1 MGTTTPHSAEAS
13 ALGFYFQSFFGL
25 SALVGHAD
33 DAAAVAI
40 ERGDD
45 VELRANSETL
55 LFQLKHS
62 MSQKPPAITIAS
74 RALWR
79 TLKVWIDLLPQLS
92 LAETRFHLV
101 TVGEIAAGS
110 QLAVLCDPSS
120 SRRALALA
128 LEKEAGR
135 VLDERKAAAASGA
148 KALPH
153 ADRADGCAAFLNL
166 TFASRLNLLRRI
178 RIVQGSLTIDQM
190 EGEVASKLTL
200 IKATDRLAIA
210 RLLIEWWDRQVVYAL
225 CDKRPRFISRSELL
239 QEIAE
244 RVSDLEHEM
253 LLPDFTTMSHPADY
267 QPEGMLTRQIAL
279 VGGKDSDI
287 ARAIREEWRARQQRA
302 RWVLER
308 PGMAAKIGHHD
319 THMREEWSDK
329 HKQMTEDCVALKED
343 GKCERGLGLLRWSHD
358 VAPNTIEP
366 IAVGWS
372 APYYVRGSY
381 QVLAINREVG
391 WHPEYVERLKDE
403 DA

>member
-1 MGTTTPHSAEAS
+1 MADATSHSAEAS

-25 SALVGHAD
+25 SALIGHAD

-45 VELRANSETL
+45 VELKANNQTL

-62 MSQKPPAITIAS
+62 MSEKPPAITITS

-79 TLKVWIDLLPQLS
+79 TLKVWIDLLPRLS

-110 QLAVLCDPSS
+110 QLAALLDPAS
-120 SRRALALA
+120 SREALALA
-128 LEKEAGR
+128 LHEEAAR
-135 VLDERKAAAASGA
+135 VLDERNAAAKAGA

-153 ADRADGCAAFLNL
+153 EDRVAGCTAFLNL
-166 TFASRLNLLRRI
+166 TSSNRLNLLRRI
-178 RIVQGSLTIDQM
+178 RIVQRSLTIDQM
-190 EGEVASKLTL
+190 EGEVASKLIL

-210 RLLIEWWDRQVVYAL
+210 RSLIEWWDRQVVYAL
-225 CDKRPRFISRSELL
+225 CDKRPRFIARSELL
-239 QEIAE
+239 QEVAE
-244 RVSDLEHEM
+244 RVSDLEHDT
-253 LLPDFTTMSHPADY
+253 LLPDFTTISQPADY

-302 RWVLER
+302 KWVLER
-308 PGMAAKIGHHD
+308 PGMAAKIGSHD
-319 THMREEWSDK
+319 THMREEWSDR
-329 HKQMTEDCVALKED
+329 HKQMAEDCLALTED
-343 GKCERGLGLLRWSHD
+343 GKRERGLGLLRWSHED
-358 VAPNTIEP
+358 APKAIEP

-381 QVLAINREVG
+381 QVLATDREVG
-391 WHPEYVERLKDE
+391 WHPDYLERLKDD